1 MRNVIKFTVEL
12 NTKGFMIE
20 NPDKYSD
27 DELALIMKVLPSAV
41 REVKSEIRR
50 RKISRKLFELETKSV
65 WTAKESM
72 FYAVYSPKL
81 MNLEI
86 KRQLAKYDA
95 KHKLELQALVLWQ
108 LHEQFGFGEKR
119 LKRFYNNFDAS
130 IEALIGR
137 YQLEDTDSIWLCTLK
152 LKDIGIDIE
161 EWDRQNR

>member
-81 MNLEI
+81 NAFDIACDKFNLFKEI
-86 KRQLAKYDA
+86 
-95 KHKLELQALVLWQ
+95 EVV
-108 LHEQFGFGEKR
+108 
-119 LKRFYNNFDAS
+119 S
-130 IEALIGR
+130 
-137 YQLEDTDSIWLCTLK
+137 
-152 LKDIGIDIE
+152 
-161 EWDRQNR
+161 

>member
-1 MRNVIKFTVEL
+1 
-12 NTKGFMIE
+12 
-20 NPDKYSD
+20 
-27 DELALIMKVLPSAV
+27 MKVKKFNNTVYGADLSAA
-41 REVKSEIRR
+41 EK
-50 RKISRKLFELETKSV
+50 K
-65 WTAKESM
+65 A
-72 FYAVYSPKL
+72 

-161 EWDRQNR
+161 EWERQNR